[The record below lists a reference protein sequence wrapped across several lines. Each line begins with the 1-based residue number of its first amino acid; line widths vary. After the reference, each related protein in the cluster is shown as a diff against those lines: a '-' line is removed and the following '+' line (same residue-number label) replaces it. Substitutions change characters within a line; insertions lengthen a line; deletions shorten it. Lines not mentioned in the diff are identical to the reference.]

1 MTEERL
7 IEILHRVSNDDRYVI
22 LLNGNTASIVGDTV
36 WMLDEDGCEFY
47 HIHHNLNSLSIVRN
61 HGDCIDITLDRS
73 EYELE
78 IAMKRNIINL

>member
-1 MTEERL
+1 MNEEQL

-22 LLNGNTASIVGDTV
+22 LLDGNTVSIVGDTI
-36 WMLDEDGCEFY
+36 WLLDEEGCEFY
-47 HIHHNLNSLSIVRN
+47 HNLDTLNIVRN

-78 IAMKRNIINL
+78 IAMKQNIINL

>member
-22 LLNGNTASIVGDTV
+22 LLNGNTASIVGDTI
-36 WMLDEDGCEFY
+36 WLLDEEGCDFY
-47 HIHHNLNSLSIVRN
+47 YNLDTLRIVRN
-61 HGDCIDITLDRS
+61 HGDSIDILLDRS

-78 IAMKRNIINL
+78 ITMKQNINNL

>member
-22 LLNGNTASIVGDTV
+22 LLNGNTGSIVGDTI
-36 WMLDEDGCEFY
+36 WLLDEEGCDFY
-47 HIHHNLNSLSIVRN
+47 YNLDTLRIVRN
-61 HGDCIDITLDRS
+61 HGDSIVILLDRS

-78 IAMKRNIINL
+78 ITMKQNINNL

>member
-22 LLNGNTASIVGDTV
+22 LLNGNTVSIVGDSV
-36 WMLDEDGCEFY
+36 WLLDEEGRDFY
-47 HIHHNLNSLSIVRN
+47 HNLDTLNIVKN
-61 HGDCIDITLDRS
+61 HGECIVILLDRS

-78 IAMKRNIINL
+78 ITMKENINNL